1 MGLDMYLKV
10 RKSEYQSNF
19 RGNMESYPE
28 ELAVINTS
36 KDDQSIIKEV
46 SYNVGYWRKANA
58 IHKWIVDNCAGG
70 EDDCRPVIMSK
81 EDVQNLRNACLE
93 VLIDKSKAPQ
103 ILPTS
108 DGFFF
113 GSTDYDEWY
122 MENIKYTADL
132 LQGVLKLLEKH
143 GDVYDVVYEAS
154 W

>member
-1 MGLDMYLKV
+1 MGLDMSLRI

-28 ELAVINTS
+28 ELAVINTP
-36 KDDQSIIKEV
+36 KDIQGITKEV
-46 SYNVGYWRKANA
+46 SYTVGYWRKANA
-58 IHKWIVDNCAGG
+58 IHQWIVDNCAGG
-70 EDDCRPVIMSK
+70 EDDCRPITMSR

-113 GSTDYDEWY
+113 GSTDYDDWY
-122 MENIKYTADL
+122 MESIKYTADL
-132 LQGVLKLLEKH
+132 LQGVLKLLEEH

>member
-1 MGLDMYLKV
+1 MGLDQYLRV
-10 RKSEYQSNF
+10 HKSEYQSNF

-36 KDDQSIIKEV
+36 KDDQTIIKEV

-70 EDDCRPVIMSK
+70 EDDCRPVMMSK
-81 EDVQNLRNACLE
+81 EDIQNLRNACLE

-143 GDVYDVVYEAS
+143 GDVYDVIYEAS